1 MSAMKHSTTV
11 RPPGA
16 TPGDTSTATTDTA
29 ERAPGTRHFQSLI
42 LPGLA
47 KGPILP
53 VWLHKHFRRTNTPTS
68 PQRP

>member
-1 MSAMKHSTTV
+1 MSAMEHSTTDP
-11 RPPGA
+11 PPGT
-16 TPGDTSTATTDTA
+16 TPGDTSRSATDTA

-53 VWLHKHFRRTNTPTS
+53 EWVRRPFRHTDTPAS
-68 PQRP
+68 R